1 MERDRLQHRINCLAT
16 SRGKYIGD
24 RNGFRHIYLRFA
36 FPFNFS
42 SLYRDHLRALLMIS
56 MDGIDVLREAVQ
68 CRKNFVRLLSYC
80 LEFVSEFVYTLVFYI
95 TQYIYI
101 YKTVQ
106 LHSEYRS
113 TYTWH
118 EYTGPHQEHT
128 VVRRAPQPPPSTKQP
143 SAKLQSAKSTED
155 ENSEGPTLEPPL
167 PRRKKCPELAY
178 RTHEFITAADGGGID
193 AIDSNVVADKVR
205 EVTATSALPPSQLSK
220 AISRISTE
228 YRLQFAWP
236 RRPQL
241 TNGETQAPVPAAGVP
256 GGTTGPPRKSLS
268 MGALKQGMVPSG
280 PAPVHKKRP
289 GDFDH
294 KRDGVQAS
302 ELEPLVG
309 GIGTDMIDGVVPEG
323 DEREEDLSDLKVA
336 FRGKKSGRT
345 VRISDNKVPEKSKAR
360 PFPTAEVIELRR
372 LADEYKHRDWGCGLA
387 AEDEASLWKRVSS
400 NHALNALSLA
410 RPVHYTPSFSNEKL
424 VFITVVVTVVLT
436 TVVTS
441 VTKEEKEKENTR
453 KVAPITTMPPAG
465 RPSSVQ
471 ARPIHGIIQDDTKA
485 DTDRAIARAR
495 KDFLIRHHL
504 DRTTGVGD
512 GALLP
517 SPTREKLEPV
527 IPRRRDDVKEHRDE
541 IQPRTKSSPKNSPRT
556 GRSQSLGP
564 TVTDRRSPKRQP
576 PRAPSVT
583 KDAKEK
589 EKEMKDKDKEHR
601 EKSGEPERHPR
612 PSKLIRSGS
621 GCFSRG
627 RPRPTACFAP
637 QEAPAS
643 PTSQMYVYCTWPRT
657 PAVPAVS
664 HVTSIRPKELYS
676 SIVLFLVQYVLA
688 FLATT
693 APPHRPL
700 HHAKPTTTTNTTN
713 ITVTTANNI
722 SASTAPVKR
731 SPVKYSVHMTVHH
744 PPTSGA
750 AAAARPERGVKDLSQ
765 RCRGAND
772 EAQAKLARG
781 HPAAAAAAAGDDPSS
796 KSSLDT
802 RSASNRAATTAA
814 QAMTAEPQVNGDVTG
829 GDSSVASTPPSQ
841 TTKVVGPAP
850 VTQASPWLDD
860 EPVVKSPPEPTRV
873 KSPEQMIMR
882 SPEPVNWTVPL
893 DTGKTFTVTQN
904 VREEPLTRPHSEAKT
919 WAPSSVPSAPQSA
932 PPELAAQHKS
942 QHSQHS
948 GYKSP
953 ESESVSLGSFSGIN
967 GHKDLDSERDSPLPT
982 NAQDTPKDEKEITIV
997 EETKERQSPESIK
1010 SMTGTN
1016 LRRLEDPTFEI
1027 ESKKEGGIPVAITTA
1042 PVTTTSST
1050 SPAPQSYRVLEAE
1063 SSAQGT
1069 GGSSS
1074 STVGTGSSTGGSTA
1088 SGYHVLEAPTVV
1100 PGSAQRSAAT
1110 DVLEKARNRFDKFWG
1125 KGNNGAEN

>member
-1 MERDRLQHRINCLAT
+1 MPANKSNLSTPRKEKSGNGLIAAT
-16 SRGKYIGD
+16 AATTSKKKKRPACIK
-24 RNGFRHIYLRFA
+24 HKKHCKQYL
-36 FPFNFS
+36 
-42 SLYRDHLRALLMIS
+42 
-56 MDGIDVLREAVQ
+56 
-68 CRKNFVRLLSYC
+68 
-80 LEFVSEFVYTLVFYI
+80 
-95 TQYIYI
+95 
-101 YKTVQ
+101 Q

-118 EYTGPHQEHT
+118 EYTGPHQEHA
-128 VVRRAPQPPPSTKQP
+128 VVRRAPQPPLSTKQP

-178 RTHEFITAADGGGID
+178 KTHEFITAADGGGID
-193 AIDSNVVADKVR
+193 AIDSNVVADK
-205 EVTATSALPPSQLSK
+205 EVTSTLPPSQLSK

-236 RRPQL
+236 RKPQL
-241 TNGETQAPVPAAGVP
+241 MNGETQGPVSAAGVSA
-256 GGTTGPPRKSLS
+256 GTTGPPRKSLS
-268 MGALKQGMVPSG
+268 MGALKQGMTTTG

-294 KRDGVQAS
+294 KRDGIQAS

-309 GIGTDMIDGVVPEG
+309 SGTDAIDGIVPEG
-323 DEREEDLSDLKVA
+323 DEHEEDLTDLKIT
-336 FRGKKSGRT
+336 FR
-345 VRISDNKVPEKSKAR
+345 
-360 PFPTAEVIELRR
+360 
-372 LADEYKHRDWGCGLA
+372 
-387 AEDEASLWKRVSS
+387 
-400 NHALNALSLA
+400 
-410 RPVHYTPSFSNEKL
+410 
-424 VFITVVVTVVLT
+424 
-436 TVVTS
+436 S
-441 VTKEEKEKENTR
+441 VTKEEKEKENR
-453 KVAPITTMPPAG
+453 KVAPIANMIATMPPAG

-471 ARPIHGIIQDDTKA
+471 ARPVHGILQDDAKT
-485 DTDRAIARAR
+485 DNDRAIARAR

-527 IPRRRDDVKEHRDE
+527 IPRRRDDIKEHRDE

-576 PRAPSVT
+576 TRAPSIT

-589 EKEMKDKDKEHR
+589 EKETKDKEQR
-601 EKSGEPERHPR
+601 EKSNERERHPR
-612 PSKLIRSGS
+612 P
-621 GCFSRG
+621 
-627 RPRPTACFAP
+627 T
-637 QEAPAS
+637 
-643 PTSQMYVYCTWPRT
+643 
-657 PAVPAVS
+657 
-664 HVTSIRPKELYS
+664 
-676 SIVLFLVQYVLA
+676 

-693 APPHRPL
+693 ALPHRPL
-700 HHAKPTTTTNTTN
+700 HHAKPTTITTNTTTTTT
-713 ITVTTANNI
+713 TVTTANST
-722 SASTAPVKR
+722 SASTVSVKR
-731 SPVKYSVHMTVHH
+731 SPVKHSVHTTVHH

-772 EAQAKLARG
+772 EVQAKLARG
-781 HPAAAAAAAGDDPSS
+781 HPAAAAAAAGNDPSS

-802 RSASNRAATTAA
+802 RSASNQAATAVV

-841 TTKVVGPAP
+841 THAAP
-850 VTQASPWLDD
+850 ISATQANQWLDD

-904 VREEPLTRPHSEAKT
+904 VREEPLTRPHSETKT

-982 NAQDTPKDEKEITIV
+982 NIQDTSTKTEKII
-997 EETKERQSPESIK
+997 EETKERQSPEPVK
-1010 SMTGTN
+1010 SVAGTN
-1016 LRRLEDPTFEI
+1016 LRYLEDPTFEV
-1027 ESKKEGGIPVAITTA
+1027 EKEKDSSLPTTTTL
-1042 PVTTTSST
+1042 VTTSSST
-1050 SPAPQSYRVLEAE
+1050 PPATQQSYRILEAE
-1063 SSAQGT
+1063 SSSQDI
-1069 GGSSS
+1069 GGS
-1074 STVGTGSSTGGSTA
+1074 GTTSAGSSMG
-1088 SGYHVLEAPTVV
+1088 GYHVLEAPTIV
-1100 PGSAQRSAAT
+1100 SDSTQRSAAS

-1125 KGNNGAEN
+1125 KGNNGTEN

>member
-1 MERDRLQHRINCLAT
+1 MPANKSNLSTPRKEKPGDKLYTLAT
-16 SRGKYIGD
+16 SVAANASKKKKRSSSFVKHKHYAQ
-24 RNGFRHIYLRFA
+24 YL
-36 FPFNFS
+36 
-42 SLYRDHLRALLMIS
+42 
-56 MDGIDVLREAVQ
+56 
-68 CRKNFVRLLSYC
+68 
-80 LEFVSEFVYTLVFYI
+80 
-95 TQYIYI
+95 
-101 YKTVQ
+101 Q

-241 TNGETQAPVPAAGVP
+241 TNGETQAPVAAAGFP

-309 GIGTDMIDGVVPEG
+309 GTGTDMIDGVVPEG

-345 VRISDNKVPEKSKAR
+345 VRISDNKVTEKSKAR

-410 RPVHYTPSFSNEKL
+410 R
-424 VFITVVVTVVLT
+424 
-436 TVVTS
+436 S

-453 KVAPITTMPPAG
+453 KVAPIATMPPAG

-471 ARPIHGIIQDDTKA
+471 ARPIHGILQDDTKA

-601 EKSGEPERHPR
+601 EKSEPERHPR
-612 PSKLIRSGS
+612 P
-621 GCFSRG
+621 
-627 RPRPTACFAP
+627 T
-637 QEAPAS
+637 
-643 PTSQMYVYCTWPRT
+643 
-657 PAVPAVS
+657 
-664 HVTSIRPKELYS
+664 
-676 SIVLFLVQYVLA
+676 

-841 TTKVVGPAP
+841 TTKAVGPAP

-982 NAQDTPKDEKEITIV
+982 NAQDTPTKDGKEITDVV
-997 EETKERQSPESIK
+997 EETKERQSPESSIK
-1010 SMTGTN
+1010 SVTGTN
-1016 LRRLEDPTFEI
+1016 LRRLEDPTFEM
-1027 ESKKEGGIPVAITTA
+1027 ESKREGGIPVAITTA

-1063 SSAQGT
+1063 SPAQGT

-1074 STVGTGSSTGGSTA
+1074 STAGTGSSTGGSTA
-1088 SGYHVLEAPTVV
+1088 GGYHVLEAPTVV

>member
-1 MERDRLQHRINCLAT
+1 MPANKSNLSTPRKEKPGDKLYTLAT
-16 SRGKYIGD
+16 SVAANASKKKKRSSSFVKHKHYAQ
-24 RNGFRHIYLRFA
+24 YL
-36 FPFNFS
+36 
-42 SLYRDHLRALLMIS
+42 
-56 MDGIDVLREAVQ
+56 
-68 CRKNFVRLLSYC
+68 
-80 LEFVSEFVYTLVFYI
+80 
-95 TQYIYI
+95 
-101 YKTVQ
+101 Q

-241 TNGETQAPVPAAGVP
+241 TNGETQAPVAAAGFP

-309 GIGTDMIDGVVPEG
+309 GTGTDMIDGVVPEG

-345 VRISDNKVPEKSKAR
+345 VRISDNKVTEKSKAR

-410 RPVHYTPSFSNEKL
+410 R
-424 VFITVVVTVVLT
+424 
-436 TVVTS
+436 S

-453 KVAPITTMPPAG
+453 KVAPIATMPPAG

-471 ARPIHGIIQDDTKA
+471 ARPIHGILQDDTKA

-601 EKSGEPERHPR
+601 EKSEPERHPR
-612 PSKLIRSGS
+612 P
-621 GCFSRG
+621 
-627 RPRPTACFAP
+627 
-637 QEAPAS
+637 
-643 PTSQMYVYCTWPRT
+643 
-657 PAVPAVS
+657 
-664 HVTSIRPKELYS
+664 
-676 SIVLFLVQYVLA
+676 
-688 FLATT
+688 
-693 APPHRPL
+693 
-700 HHAKPTTTTNTTN
+700 
-713 ITVTTANNI
+713 
-722 SASTAPVKR
+722 
-731 SPVKYSVHMTVHH
+731 
-744 PPTSGA
+744 
-750 AAAARPERGVKDLSQ
+750 
-765 RCRGAND
+765 
-772 EAQAKLARG
+772 
-781 HPAAAAAAAGDDPSS
+781 
-796 KSSLDT
+796 
-802 RSASNRAATTAA
+802 
-814 QAMTAEPQVNGDVTG
+814 MTAEPQVNGDVTG

-841 TTKVVGPAP
+841 TTKAVGPAP

-982 NAQDTPKDEKEITIV
+982 NAQDTPTKDGKEITDVV
-997 EETKERQSPESIK
+997 EETKERQSPESSIK
-1010 SMTGTN
+1010 SVTGTN
-1016 LRRLEDPTFEI
+1016 LRRLEDPTFEM
-1027 ESKKEGGIPVAITTA
+1027 ESKREGGIPVAITTA

-1063 SSAQGT
+1063 SPAQGT

-1074 STVGTGSSTGGSTA
+1074 STAGTGSSTGGSTA
-1088 SGYHVLEAPTVV
+1088 GGYHVLEAPTVV

>member
-1 MERDRLQHRINCLAT
+1 MPANKGNLSTAHKEKP
-16 SRGKYIGD
+16 G
-24 RNGFRHIYLRFA
+24 NGFNNAASKKKKRCTVKHKKHCKQYL
-36 FPFNFS
+36 
-42 SLYRDHLRALLMIS
+42 
-56 MDGIDVLREAVQ
+56 
-68 CRKNFVRLLSYC
+68 
-80 LEFVSEFVYTLVFYI
+80 
-95 TQYIYI
+95 
-101 YKTVQ
+101 Q

-128 VVRRAPQPPPSTKQP
+128 VVRRAPQPPPTSTTQA

-155 ENSEGPTLEPPL
+155 ENTEGPTLEPPL

-178 RTHEFITAADGGGID
+178 KTHEFITAADGGGID
-193 AIDSNVVADKVR
+193 VVDSNVVADKVR
-205 EVTATSALPPSQLSK
+205 EVTAQSALPPSQLSK

-241 TNGETQAPVPAAGVP
+241 TNGEAVAPVSAAGAP
-256 GGTTGPPRKSLS
+256 AGTTGPPRKSLS
-268 MGALKQGMVPSG
+268 MGALKQGIAPTG

-289 GDFDH
+289 GDVDH

-309 GIGTDMIDGVVPEG
+309 GTGTDTIDGVVPEG
-323 DEREEDLSDLKVA
+323 DEREEDMPDLKVA

-345 VRISDNKVPEKSKAR
+345 VRISDDKGLGKHQEA
-360 PFPTAEVIELRR
+360 PFPTSEVIELRR

-410 RPVHYTPSFSNEKL
+410 R
-424 VFITVVVTVVLT
+424 
-436 TVVTS
+436 S

-453 KVAPITTMPPAG
+453 KVAPVPTTIAVLPAG
-465 RPSSVQ
+465 QPSSAQ
-471 ARPIHGIIQDDTKA
+471 IRPLCGILHDDFKV
-485 DTDRAIARAR
+485 DSERSRAR

-527 IPRRRDDVKEHRDE
+527 IPRRREETKEQHRE
-541 IQPRTKSSPKNSPRT
+541 EVPTKTKSSPKNSPRT

-564 TVTDRRSPKRQP
+564 TVTERRSPKRQP

-589 EKEMKDKDKEHR
+589 EKEQKDKEKEPR

-612 PSKLIRSGS
+612 P
-621 GCFSRG
+621 
-627 RPRPTACFAP
+627 
-637 QEAPAS
+637 
-643 PTSQMYVYCTWPRT
+643 
-657 PAVPAVS
+657 
-664 HVTSIRPKELYS
+664 
-676 SIVLFLVQYVLA
+676 
-688 FLATT
+688 
-693 APPHRPL
+693 
-700 HHAKPTTTTNTTN
+700 
-713 ITVTTANNI
+713 
-722 SASTAPVKR
+722 
-731 SPVKYSVHMTVHH
+731 
-744 PPTSGA
+744 
-750 AAAARPERGVKDLSQ
+750 
-765 RCRGAND
+765 
-772 EAQAKLARG
+772 
-781 HPAAAAAAAGDDPSS
+781 
-796 KSSLDT
+796 
-802 RSASNRAATTAA
+802 
-814 QAMTAEPQVNGDVTG
+814 MTAEPQVNGDVTG

-841 TTKVVGPAP
+841 THPP
-850 VTQASPWLDD
+850 VSATAVSPWIDD

-919 WAPSSVPSAPQSA
+919 WTPSSFPSAPQSA

-953 ESESVSLGSFSGIN
+953 ESESVSIGSFTGLN
-967 GHKDLDSERDSPLPT
+967 GHKDMDSERDSPLPT
-982 NAQDTPKDEKEITIV
+982 RAQGTSTPTQGEKEASIADEEAKDEAK
-997 EETKERQSPESIK
+997 PDPSIK
-1010 SMTGTN
+1010 PVAGTN
-1016 LRRLEDPTFEI
+1016 LRCLEDPGFDYDR
-1027 ESKKEGGIPVAITTA
+1027 KKEPSQATTTA
-1042 PVTTTSST
+1042 TMTTPSS
-1050 SPAPQSYRVLEAE
+1050 SAAAQPGYRILEAE
-1063 SSAQGT
+1063 SPQ
-1069 GGSSS
+1069 GGSAGGAAGMGGVVSS
-1074 STVGTGSSTGGSTA
+1074 SGG
-1088 SGYHVLEAPTVV
+1088 GYHVLEAPAVV
-1100 PGSAQRSAAT
+1100 PGTAQRSAASE
-1110 DVLEKARNRFDKFWG
+1110 VLEKARNRFDKFWG
-1125 KGNNGAEN
+1125 KGSGAEN

>member
-1 MERDRLQHRINCLAT
+1 M
-16 SRGKYIGD
+16 IGSFW
-24 RNGFRHIYLRFA
+24 NLC
-36 FPFNFS
+36 
-42 SLYRDHLRALLMIS
+42 RACPS
-56 MDGIDVLREAVQ
+56 MPID
-68 CRKNFVRLLSYC
+68 K
-80 LEFVSEFVYTLVFYI
+80 
-95 TQYIYI
+95 
-101 YKTVQ
+101 Q

-128 VVRRAPQPPPSTKQP
+128 VVRRAPPPSTKQP

-155 ENSEGPTLEPPL
+155 ENSEGLTLEPPL

-178 RTHEFITAADGGGID
+178 KTHEFITAADGGGID
-193 AIDSNVVADKVR
+193 VIDSNVVADK
-205 EVTATSALPPSQLSK
+205 EISNVTLPPSQLSK

-236 RRPQL
+236 KRAQL
-241 TNGETQAPVPAAGVP
+241 TNGENQAQVPAAGAPV
-256 GGTTGPPRKSLS
+256 GNTGLPRKSLS
-268 MGALKQGMVPSG
+268 MGALKQGIAPTG
-280 PAPVHKKRP
+280 PVPVHKRRP
-289 GDFDH
+289 GDLHH
-294 KRDGVQAS
+294 KRDGIQAS

-309 GIGTDMIDGVVPEG
+309 STGQDGIDGIIP
-323 DEREEDLSDLKVA
+323 DEREEDLPDLKPTY
-336 FRGKKSGRT
+336 RSKKSDKT
-345 VRISDNKVPEKSKAR
+345 VRISDNKISGKSEAK

-387 AEDEASLWKRVSS
+387 AEDEDLLWKRVSS

-410 RPVHYTPSFSNEKL
+410 R
-424 VFITVVVTVVLT
+424 
-436 TVVTS
+436 S
-441 VTKEEKEKENTR
+441 VTKEEKEKENT
-453 KVAPITTMPPAG
+453 KKIAPTATMPPAG

-471 ARPIHGIIQDDTKA
+471 ARPIHGIIQEDIKDN
-485 DTDRAIARAR
+485 DRANARAR

-527 IPRRRDDVKEHRDE
+527 ILRRRDDVKEHRDE
-541 IQPRTKSSPKNSPRT
+541 IQPRIKSSPKNSPRT

-564 TVTDRRSPKRQP
+564 TVTDRRSPKRQV
-576 PRAPSVT
+576 PRATSV

-589 EKEMKDKDKEHR
+589 ETKDKDKEHK
-601 EKSGEPERHPR
+601 EKSGEPEKHQ
-612 PSKLIRSGS
+612 
-621 GCFSRG
+621 
-627 RPRPTACFAP
+627 RPRVAAGPAGVSATGPEQRVRWSIRERQGAASTVPLATSPKPTLLPAP
-637 QEAPAS
+637 SDSGPAS
-643 PTSQMYVYCTWPRT
+643 FHKRFSQAPFRK
-657 PAVPAVS
+657 S
-664 HVTSIRPKELYS
+664 
-676 SIVLFLVQYVLA
+676 

-693 APPHRPL
+693 ALPHRPL
-700 HHAKPTTTTNTTN
+700 HHAKPTTTINTTN
-713 ITVTTANNI
+713 INVSTANSI

-731 SPVKYSVHMTVHH
+731 SPVKYSVHMTAHH

-750 AAAARPERGVKDLSQ
+750 AAAARPERAVKHLSQ

-802 RSASNRAATTAA
+802 RSASNRAATTAI
-814 QAMTAEPQVNGDVTG
+814 QAMTAEPRVNGDVTG
-829 GDSSVASTPPSQ
+829 GDSSVASTPLSQ
-841 TTKVVGPAP
+841 TTKTIISAP
-850 VTQASPWLDD
+850 VTQTSPWLDN

-919 WAPSSVPSAPQSA
+919 WAPSSLPSAPQSA

-953 ESESVSLGSFSGIN
+953 ESESVSLGSFSGLN

-982 NAQDTPKDEKEITIV
+982 NVQDIPTTNEKETV
-997 EETKERQSPESIK
+997 EEIKEQHNVDMSK
-1010 SMTGTN
+1010 SVVGSN
-1016 LRRLEDPTFEI
+1016 LKRLDDPMFEM
-1027 ESKKEGGIPVAITTA
+1027 ERKKEDSTSVVT
-1042 PVTTTSST
+1042 TTTSSGL
-1050 SPAPQSYRVLEAE
+1050 PAPQQSYFSE
-1063 SSAQGT
+1063 SEIPSQGSGSGSGSV
-1069 GGSSS
+1069 GG
-1074 STVGTGSSTGGSTA
+1074 TVSSTGGGGA
-1088 SGYHVLEAPTVV
+1088 GSGYHVLETVV
-1100 PGSAQRSAAT
+1100 PGSAAS

>member
-1 MERDRLQHRINCLAT
+1 MPANKSNLSTPRKEKSGNGLIPAST
-16 SRGKYIGD
+16 PTVAAASRKKKRSAYGSVK
-24 RNGFRHIYLRFA
+24 HKKHCKQYL
-36 FPFNFS
+36 
-42 SLYRDHLRALLMIS
+42 
-56 MDGIDVLREAVQ
+56 
-68 CRKNFVRLLSYC
+68 
-80 LEFVSEFVYTLVFYI
+80 
-95 TQYIYI
+95 
-101 YKTVQ
+101 Q

-118 EYTGPHQEHT
+118 EYTGPQEHM
-128 VVRRAPQPPPSTKQP
+128 VVRRAPQPPSTKQP

-167 PRRKKCPELAY
+167 PRRKKCPALAY

-193 AIDSNVVADKVR
+193 VIDSNVVADK
-205 EVTATSALPPSQLSK
+205 EVTVTSALPPSQLSK

-236 RRPQL
+236 RKQQL
-241 TNGETQAPVPAAGVP
+241 MNGETQAPIPAAGGP
-256 GGTTGPPRKSLS
+256 TGTAGPPRKSLS
-268 MGALKQGMVPSG
+268 MGALKQGMAPTG
-280 PAPVHKKRP
+280 LAPVHKKRP
-289 GDFDH
+289 GDFNH

-309 GIGTDMIDGVVPEG
+309 GIGTDTIDGAVPEG
-323 DEREEDLSDLKVA
+323 DERDEDLSDLKIT
-336 FRGKKSGRT
+336 FRSKKYDKT
-345 VRISDNKVPEKSKAR
+345 VRISDRAGKGPGKSQVK
-360 PFPTAEVIELRR
+360 PFPTAEMIELRR

-387 AEDEASLWKRVSS
+387 EDEASLWKQVSS

-410 RPVHYTPSFSNEKL
+410 R
-424 VFITVVVTVVLT
+424 
-436 TVVTS
+436 S

-453 KVAPITTMPPAG
+453 KVMPIASMVTAMPPAG

-471 ARPIHGIIQDDTKA
+471 ARPIYGILQDDTKT
-485 DTDRAIARAR
+485 DNDRAIARAR

-527 IPRRRDDVKEHRDE
+527 IPRRREDVKEHRDE

-576 PRAPSVT
+576 ARAPSIS

-589 EKEMKDKDKEHR
+589 EKETKDKDKDQR
-601 EKSGEPERHPR
+601 ERSGERERHPR
-612 PSKLIRSGS
+612 P
-621 GCFSRG
+621 
-627 RPRPTACFAP
+627 
-637 QEAPAS
+637 
-643 PTSQMYVYCTWPRT
+643 
-657 PAVPAVS
+657 
-664 HVTSIRPKELYS
+664 
-676 SIVLFLVQYVLA
+676 
-688 FLATT
+688 
-693 APPHRPL
+693 
-700 HHAKPTTTTNTTN
+700 
-713 ITVTTANNI
+713 
-722 SASTAPVKR
+722 
-731 SPVKYSVHMTVHH
+731 
-744 PPTSGA
+744 
-750 AAAARPERGVKDLSQ
+750 
-765 RCRGAND
+765 
-772 EAQAKLARG
+772 
-781 HPAAAAAAAGDDPSS
+781 
-796 KSSLDT
+796 
-802 RSASNRAATTAA
+802 
-814 QAMTAEPQVNGDVTG
+814 MTAEPQLNGDVTG

-841 TTKVVGPAP
+841 TTQGPPASTAQP
-850 VTQASPWLDD
+850 SPWLDD

-967 GHKDLDSERDSPLPT
+967 GHKDLDSERDSPLPAS
-982 NAQDTPKDEKEITIV
+982 AQDPPTMPEKVIDIV
-997 EETKERQSPESIK
+997 EETKERQSPEPSTK
-1010 SMTGTN
+1010 PATN
-1016 LRRLEDPTFEI
+1016 LKRLEDPTFQVE
-1027 ESKKEGGIPVAITTA
+1027 KKESGVPMTTA
-1042 PVTTTSST
+1042 TTTTTVTSSA
-1050 SPAPQSYRVLEAE
+1050 SPQQQQQSYRILEAE
-1063 SSAQGT
+1063 SSPQSG
-1069 GGSSS
+1069 GGSAS
-1074 STVGTGSSTGGSTA
+1074 GGGNGSGSTI
-1088 SGYHVLEAPTVV
+1088 SGYHVLEAPAIV
-1100 PGSAQRSAAT
+1100 PGSAQRSTAS

-1125 KGNNGAEN
+1125 KGNNGNTEN

>member
-1 MERDRLQHRINCLAT
+1 MPANKSNLSTPRKEKPGDKLYTLAT
-16 SRGKYIGD
+16 SVAANASKKKKRSSSFVKHKHYAQ
-24 RNGFRHIYLRFA
+24 YL
-36 FPFNFS
+36 
-42 SLYRDHLRALLMIS
+42 
-56 MDGIDVLREAVQ
+56 
-68 CRKNFVRLLSYC
+68 
-80 LEFVSEFVYTLVFYI
+80 
-95 TQYIYI
+95 
-101 YKTVQ
+101 Q

-128 VVRRAPQPPPSTKQP
+128 VVRRAPQPPPSR
-143 SAKLQSAKSTED
+143 
-155 ENSEGPTLEPPL
+155 PTLEPPL

-178 RTHEFITAADGGGID
+178 KTHEFITAADGGGID

-256 GGTTGPPRKSLS
+256 AGTTGPPRKSLS

-294 KRDGVQAS
+294 KRDGLQAS

-309 GIGTDMIDGVVPEG
+309 GTGTDMIDGVVPEG

-345 VRISDNKVPEKSKAR
+345 VRISDNKVPEKSKSR

-410 RPVHYTPSFSNEKL
+410 R
-424 VFITVVVTVVLT
+424 
-436 TVVTS
+436 S

-453 KVAPITTMPPAG
+453 KVAPIATMPPAG

-471 ARPIHGIIQDDTKA
+471 ARPIHGIMQDETKA

-612 PSKLIRSGS
+612 P
-621 GCFSRG
+621 
-627 RPRPTACFAP
+627 TAAGP
-637 QEAPAS
+637 GQR
-643 PTSQMYVYCTWPRT
+643 VRW
-657 PAVPAVS
+657 
-664 HVTSIRPKELYS
+664 SIREPATTVPPATGLSTPPIPPLPPPPSGPGPAPLHKRPPQVPHRKS
-676 SIVLFLVQYVLA
+676 

-781 HPAAAAAAAGDDPSS
+781 HSAGDDPSS

-841 TTKVVGPAP
+841 TTKAVGPAP
-850 VTQASPWLDD
+850 VTQASPWLND

-982 NAQDTPKDEKEITIV
+982 NAQDTPTKDEKEITDVV

-1010 SMTGTN
+1010 SVTGTN
-1016 LRRLEDPTFEI
+1016 LRRLEDPTFEM
-1027 ESKKEGGIPVAITTA
+1027 ESKREGSIPVAITTA

-1050 SPAPQSYRVLEAE
+1050 SSAPQSYRVLEAE
-1063 SSAQGT
+1063 SPAQGT

-1074 STVGTGSSTGGSTA
+1074 STAGTGSSTGGSTA
-1088 SGYHVLEAPTVV
+1088 GGYHVLEAPTVV

>member
-1 MERDRLQHRINCLAT
+1 MPANKSNLLT
-16 SRGKYIGD
+16 SRKEKSGD
-24 RNGFRHIYLRFA
+24 KF
-36 FPFNFS
+36 
-42 SLYRDHLRALLMIS
+42 
-56 MDGIDVLREAVQ
+56 
-68 CRKNFVRLLSYC
+68 
-80 LEFVSEFVYTLVFYI
+80 YTLTASVAATTSKKKKRSPNFIKHKHYM
-95 TQYIYI
+95 QYR
-101 YKTVQ
+101 Q
-106 LHSEYRS
+106 LHSEYKS

-128 VVRRAPQPPPSTKQP
+128 VVRRAPQPPSSTKQP

-155 ENSEGPTLEPPL
+155 ENSEGSTLEPPL

-178 RTHEFITAADGGGID
+178 KTHEFITAADGGGID

-205 EVTATSALPPSQLSK
+205 EVTATSTLPPSQLSK

-236 RRPQL
+236 RRSQL
-241 TNGETQAPVPAAGVP
+241 ANGDNQAPAPAGVP
-256 GGTTGPPRKSLS
+256 ADMVGLPRKSLS
-268 MGALKQGMVPSG
+268 MGALKQGMVPTG
-280 PAPVHKKRP
+280 LVPVHKKRP

-294 KRDGVQAS
+294 KRDGIQAS
-302 ELEPLVG
+302 ELEPLVTG
-309 GIGTDMIDGVVPEG
+309 MDMMDGIVPEG
-323 DEREEDLSDLKVA
+323 DEREADLSDLKIA
-336 FRGKKSGRT
+336 FR
-345 VRISDNKVPEKSKAR
+345 
-360 PFPTAEVIELRR
+360 
-372 LADEYKHRDWGCGLA
+372 
-387 AEDEASLWKRVSS
+387 
-400 NHALNALSLA
+400 
-410 RPVHYTPSFSNEKL
+410 
-424 VFITVVVTVVLT
+424 
-436 TVVTS
+436 S

-453 KVAPITTMPPAG
+453 KVAPIVTIPPAG

-471 ARPIHGIIQDDTKA
+471 ARPIHGIMQDDTK

-527 IPRRRDDVKEHRDE
+527 IPRRRDDIKEHRDE

-564 TVTDRRSPKRQP
+564 TVTDRRSPKRQA

-583 KDAKEK
+583 KDTKEK
-589 EKEMKDKDKEHR
+589 EKETKDKAKEYR
-601 EKSGEPERHPR
+601 EKTSESERHPR
-612 PSKLIRSGS
+612 P
-621 GCFSRG
+621 
-627 RPRPTACFAP
+627 T
-637 QEAPAS
+637 
-643 PTSQMYVYCTWPRT
+643 
-657 PAVPAVS
+657 
-664 HVTSIRPKELYS
+664 
-676 SIVLFLVQYVLA
+676 
-688 FLATT
+688 FLATI

-713 ITVTTANNI
+713 ITVTTANST
-722 SASTAPVKR
+722 SASIAPVK
-731 SPVKYSVHMTVHH
+731 SFPVKYSVHTNVHH
-744 PPTSGA
+744 LSTSGA
-750 AAAARPERGVKDLSQ
+750 AAAARPERGVKDLNQ

-772 EAQAKLARG
+772 EAQAKLARR

-796 KSSLDT
+796 KSSLET
-802 RSASNRAATTAA
+802 RSASNRAATTAV
-814 QAMTAEPQVNGDVTG
+814 QAMTAESQINGNVTG

-841 TTKVVGPAP
+841 IAKAAP
-850 VTQASPWLDD
+850 VTQPSPWLDD

-932 PPELAAQHKS
+932 PPELAAQHKL

-967 GHKDLDSERDSPLPT
+967 GHKDLDSERDSPLLTNVQGTPT
-982 NAQDTPKDEKEITIV
+982 KDEKEITDI
-997 EETKERQSPESIK
+997 EGTERQCPESSIK
-1010 SMTGTN
+1010 STVDTN
-1016 LRRLEDPTFEI
+1016 MRCLEDSMFEREKKT
-1027 ESKKEGGIPVAITTA
+1027 ESNIPMATA
-1042 PVTTTSST
+1042 PVITTSSLPV
-1050 SPAPQSYRVLEAE
+1050 SQQSYRVLEAE
-1063 SSAQGT
+1063 SPSQSTG

-1074 STVGTGSSTGGSTA
+1074 ISGTGETGVSTGSSIAGS
-1088 SGYHVLEAPTVV
+1088 YHVLETSTIP
-1100 PGSAQRSAAT
+1100 SSLQRSTAS

-1125 KGNNGAEN
+1125 KGNNGTEN

>member
-1 MERDRLQHRINCLAT
+1 M
-16 SRGKYIGD
+16 IGSFW
-24 RNGFRHIYLRFA
+24 NLC
-36 FPFNFS
+36 
-42 SLYRDHLRALLMIS
+42 RACPS
-56 MDGIDVLREAVQ
+56 MPID
-68 CRKNFVRLLSYC
+68 K
-80 LEFVSEFVYTLVFYI
+80 
-95 TQYIYI
+95 
-101 YKTVQ
+101 

-309 GIGTDMIDGVVPEG
+309 GTGTDMIDGVVPEG

-336 FRGKKSGRT
+336 FR
-345 VRISDNKVPEKSKAR
+345 
-360 PFPTAEVIELRR
+360 
-372 LADEYKHRDWGCGLA
+372 
-387 AEDEASLWKRVSS
+387 
-400 NHALNALSLA
+400 
-410 RPVHYTPSFSNEKL
+410 
-424 VFITVVVTVVLT
+424 
-436 TVVTS
+436 S

-453 KVAPITTMPPAG
+453 KVAPITIMPPAG

-471 ARPIHGIIQDDTKA
+471 ARPIHGIIQDDTKT

-589 EKEMKDKDKEHR
+589 EKEMKDKDKEHK

-612 PSKLIRSGS
+612 P
-621 GCFSRG
+621 
-627 RPRPTACFAP
+627 T
-637 QEAPAS
+637 
-643 PTSQMYVYCTWPRT
+643 
-657 PAVPAVS
+657 
-664 HVTSIRPKELYS
+664 
-676 SIVLFLVQYVLA
+676 

-750 AAAARPERGVKDLSQ
+750 AAAAKPERGVKDLSQ

-841 TTKVVGPAP
+841 TIKAVGPAP

-982 NAQDTPKDEKEITIV
+982 NAQDTPTKDEKEIADVV
-997 EETKERQSPESIK
+997 EEKERQSPESSIK
-1010 SMTGTN
+1010 SVTGTN
-1016 LRRLEDPTFEI
+1016 LRRLEDPTFEM
-1027 ESKKEGGIPVAITTA
+1027 ESKREGGIPVAITTA

-1050 SPAPQSYRVLEAE
+1050 SPALQSYRVLEAE
-1063 SSAQGT
+1063 SPAQGTT

-1074 STVGTGSSTGGSTA
+1074 STAGTGSSTGGSTA
-1088 SGYHVLEAPTVV
+1088 GGYHVLEAPTVV

>member
-1 MERDRLQHRINCLAT
+1 MPANKSNLSTPRKEK
-16 SRGKYIGD
+16 SGD
-24 RNGFRHIYLRFA
+24 KL
-36 FPFNFS
+36 
-42 SLYRDHLRALLMIS
+42 
-56 MDGIDVLREAVQ
+56 
-68 CRKNFVRLLSYC
+68 
-80 LEFVSEFVYTLVFYI
+80 YTLTTSATANANKKKKRSSFVKHKHYA
-95 TQYIYI
+95 QYL
-101 YKTVQ
+101 Q

-128 VVRRAPQPPPSTKQP
+128 VIRRAPQPPPSTKQP

-167 PRRKKCPELAY
+167 PRRKKCPALAY
-178 RTHEFITAADGGGID
+178 KTHEFITAADGGGID
-193 AIDSNVVADKVR
+193 TIDSNVVADKVR

-236 RRPQL
+236 KRPQL
-241 TNGETQAPVPAAGVP
+241 TNGETQAPVLAAGFP
-256 GGTTGPPRKSLS
+256 GGTAGPPRKSLS
-268 MGALKQGMVPSG
+268 MGALKQGMAPTG

-289 GDFDH
+289 GDFGH

-309 GIGTDMIDGVVPEG
+309 RPDGIDGMVPEG

-336 FRGKKSGRT
+336 FR
-345 VRISDNKVPEKSKAR
+345 
-360 PFPTAEVIELRR
+360 
-372 LADEYKHRDWGCGLA
+372 
-387 AEDEASLWKRVSS
+387 
-400 NHALNALSLA
+400 
-410 RPVHYTPSFSNEKL
+410 
-424 VFITVVVTVVLT
+424 
-436 TVVTS
+436 S

-453 KVAPITTMPPAG
+453 KVAPIATMLPAG
-465 RPSSVQ
+465 QPSSEQ
-471 ARPIHGIIQDDTKA
+471 TRPIHGIMQEDMKA
-485 DTDRAIARAR
+485 DNDRFRSR

-541 IQPRTKSSPKNSPRT
+541 IQPRIKSSPKNSPRT

-564 TVTDRRSPKRQP
+564 TVTDRRSPKRQV

-583 KDAKEK
+583 KDTKEK
-589 EKEMKDKDKEHR
+589 EKEIKDKDKEHR

-612 PSKLIRSGS
+612 PTG
-621 GCFSRG
+621 
-627 RPRPTACFAP
+627 
-637 QEAPAS
+637 
-643 PTSQMYVYCTWPRT
+643 
-657 PAVPAVS
+657 VS
-664 HVTSIRPKELYS
+664 AAAGPGQRVRWSIREPATT
-676 SIVLFLVQYVLA
+676 VPLA
-688 FLATT
+688 TGLSTPPIPPLPPPPSGPGPAPLHKRPPQVPHRKSFLATT

-713 ITVTTANNI
+713 ITVTTANSI

-781 HPAAAAAAAGDDPSS
+781 HPAAAAAAAGDVPSS

-802 RSASNRAATTAA
+802 RSASNRAATTAV

-841 TTKVVGPAP
+841 TTKAVAPAP
-850 VTQASPWLDD
+850 VTQGSPWLDD

-919 WAPSSVPSAPQSA
+919 WAPSSLPSAPQSA

-982 NAQDTPKDEKEITIV
+982 NVQDVPTKDEKEVTDV
-997 EETKERQSPESIK
+997 EETKERQSPELSTK
-1010 SMTGTN
+1010 SVPGAN
-1016 LRRLEDPTFEI
+1016 LRRLEDPTFEM
-1027 ESKKEGGIPVAITTA
+1027 ERKREGGTPVAITTA

-1050 SPAPQSYRVLEAE
+1050 SPAPQQQSYRVFEAE
-1063 SSAQGT
+1063 SSSQGG
-1069 GGSSS
+1069 GGSGS
-1074 STVGTGSSTGGSTA
+1074 VGGTAGAGIGGSTGGSTA
-1088 SGYHVLEAPTVV
+1088 SGYHVLEAPAVI
-1100 PGSAQRSAAT
+1100 PGSAQRSSAS

-1125 KGNNGAEN
+1125 KGNGAEN

>member
-1 MERDRLQHRINCLAT
+1 M
-16 SRGKYIGD
+16 IGSFW
-24 RNGFRHIYLRFA
+24 NLC
-36 FPFNFS
+36 
-42 SLYRDHLRALLMIS
+42 RACPS
-56 MDGIDVLREAVQ
+56 MPID
-68 CRKNFVRLLSYC
+68 K
-80 LEFVSEFVYTLVFYI
+80 
-95 TQYIYI
+95 
-101 YKTVQ
+101 Q

-128 VVRRAPQPPPSTKQP
+128 VVRRAPPPSR
-143 SAKLQSAKSTED
+143 L
-155 ENSEGPTLEPPL
+155 TLEPPL

-178 RTHEFITAADGGGID
+178 KTHEFITAADGGGID
-193 AIDSNVVADKVR
+193 VIDSNVVADK
-205 EVTATSALPPSQLSK
+205 EISNVTLPPSQLSK

-236 RRPQL
+236 KRAQL
-241 TNGETQAPVPAAGVP
+241 TNGENQAQVPAAGAPV
-256 GGTTGPPRKSLS
+256 GNTGLPRKSLS
-268 MGALKQGMVPSG
+268 MGALKQGIAPTG
-280 PAPVHKKRP
+280 PVPVHKRRP
-289 GDFDH
+289 GDLHH
-294 KRDGVQAS
+294 KRDGIQAS

-309 GIGTDMIDGVVPEG
+309 STGQDGIDGIIP
-323 DEREEDLSDLKVA
+323 DEREEDLPDLKPTY
-336 FRGKKSGRT
+336 RSKKSDKT
-345 VRISDNKVPEKSKAR
+345 VRISDNKISGKSEAK

-387 AEDEASLWKRVSS
+387 AEDEDLLWKRVSS

-410 RPVHYTPSFSNEKL
+410 R
-424 VFITVVVTVVLT
+424 
-436 TVVTS
+436 S
-441 VTKEEKEKENTR
+441 VTKEEKEKENT
-453 KVAPITTMPPAG
+453 KKIAPTATMPPAG

-471 ARPIHGIIQDDTKA
+471 ARPIHGIIQEDIKDN
-485 DTDRAIARAR
+485 DRANARAR

-527 IPRRRDDVKEHRDE
+527 ILRRRDDVKEHRDE
-541 IQPRTKSSPKNSPRT
+541 IQPRIKSSPKNSPRT

-564 TVTDRRSPKRQP
+564 TVTDRRSPKRQV
-576 PRAPSVT
+576 PRATSV

-589 EKEMKDKDKEHR
+589 ETKDKDKEHK
-601 EKSGEPERHPR
+601 EKSGEPEKHQ
-612 PSKLIRSGS
+612 
-621 GCFSRG
+621 
-627 RPRPTACFAP
+627 RPT
-637 QEAPAS
+637 
-643 PTSQMYVYCTWPRT
+643 
-657 PAVPAVS
+657 
-664 HVTSIRPKELYS
+664 
-676 SIVLFLVQYVLA
+676 

-693 APPHRPL
+693 ALPHRPL
-700 HHAKPTTTTNTTN
+700 HHAKPTTTINTTN
-713 ITVTTANNI
+713 INVSTANSI

-731 SPVKYSVHMTVHH
+731 SPVKYSVHMTAHH

-750 AAAARPERGVKDLSQ
+750 AAAARPERAVKHLSQ

-802 RSASNRAATTAA
+802 RSASNRAATTAI
-814 QAMTAEPQVNGDVTG
+814 QAMTAEPRVNGDVTG
-829 GDSSVASTPPSQ
+829 GDSSVASTPLSQ
-841 TTKVVGPAP
+841 TTKTIISAP
-850 VTQASPWLDD
+850 VTQTSPWLDN

-904 VREEPLTRPHSEAKT
+904 VREVPIVSFKEPLTRPHSEAKT
-919 WAPSSVPSAPQSA
+919 WAPSSLPSAPQSA

-953 ESESVSLGSFSGIN
+953 ESESVSLGSFSGLN

-982 NAQDTPKDEKEITIV
+982 NVQDIPTTNEKETV
-997 EETKERQSPESIK
+997 EEIKEQHNVDMSK
-1010 SMTGTN
+1010 SVVGSN
-1016 LRRLEDPTFEI
+1016 LKRLDDPMFEM
-1027 ESKKEGGIPVAITTA
+1027 ERKKEDSTSVVT
-1042 PVTTTSST
+1042 TTTSSGL
-1050 SPAPQSYRVLEAE
+1050 PAPQQSYFSE
-1063 SSAQGT
+1063 SEIPSQGSGSGSGSV
-1069 GGSSS
+1069 GG
-1074 STVGTGSSTGGSTA
+1074 TVSSTGGGGA
-1088 SGYHVLEAPTVV
+1088 GSGYHVLETVV
-1100 PGSAQRSAAT
+1100 PGSAAS